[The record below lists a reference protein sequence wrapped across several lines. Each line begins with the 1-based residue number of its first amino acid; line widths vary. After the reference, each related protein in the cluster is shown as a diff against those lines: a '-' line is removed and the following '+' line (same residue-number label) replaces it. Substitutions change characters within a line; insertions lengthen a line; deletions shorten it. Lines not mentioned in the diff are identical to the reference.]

1 MAYGASSNDIVYAAA
16 SFPVLLRKSMWHQDY
31 LLEHAQPISCLT
43 VHAKTKMLATGQ
55 RGGPGFGGLGGVIY
69 VFDLSEAQR
78 GEGATSSFGR
88 ASEPVRELSGFHSHG
103 IAKVKFSRSGALLLS
118 LGAVNNRMAVYD
130 WRSHTV
136 VATVEGGNLPVL
148 DVAFAADANLFLQC
162 GVESIKF
169 HRFHGRNVE
178 SQKAVLGA
186 AGVLQTFSCVTC
198 FGNFPIVGTEDGN
211 LYQFGSV
218 EPDSDGASMT
228 AAGVKK
234 GNPKPGSAN
243 SLAGSRQ
250 LRAVIQAHEGAVTAL
265 YACDAGLISGGADC
279 KVVQW
284 SSSLKKARVFDLL
297 KIRAGRGSVAFTA
310 ARGGVEVP
318 VVVTSV
324 CWDGVSP
331 QVLVGLSDG
340 EVREVWQTPV
350 GKTMD
355 VNGGAL
361 VDANTPRSR
370 GSGGGAGSEFFR
382 EAAIKLA
389 TVRAIVSFG
398 CFYGRASCWSRCT
411 YITRTC
417 VSSTWWWYL
426 CIGRTQ

>member
-1 MAYGASSNDIVYAAA
+1 MCHFTGTTGETVAYGASSNDVIYTAAR
-16 SFPVLLRKSMWHQDY
+16 FPVLLRKSMWHQDY

-43 VHAKTKMLATGQ
+43 VHAKTKMMATGQ

-69 VFDLSEAQR
+69 VFDLSEAKR
-78 GEGATSSFGR
+78 GEGTMFFGR

-136 VATVEGGNLPVL
+136 IATVEGGSLPVL

-218 EPDSDGASMT
+218 EPDSDEPVGLKT
-228 AAGVKK
+228 GKR
-234 GNPKPGSAN
+234 GNVSP
-243 SLAGSRQ
+243 LAGSRQ
-250 LRAVIQAHEGAVTAL
+250 LRAVIPAHEGAVTAL
-265 YACDAGLISGGADC
+265 YACEAGLISGGADC
-279 KVVQW
+279 KVIQW
-284 SSSLKKARVFDLL
+284 SSSFKQARVFDLL
-297 KIRAGRGSVAFTA
+297 RIRAGRGSVALAA
-310 ARGGVEVP
+310 ARAGVEVP

-355 VNGGAL
+355 VNGGVL
-361 VDANTPRSR
+361 VDANSPRSR

-382 EAAIKLA
+382 KAAIKLA
-389 TVRAIVSFG
+389 TVRSIIFDR
-398 CFYGRASCWSRCT
+398 FY
-411 YITRTC
+411 
-417 VSSTWWWYL
+417 
-426 CIGRTQ
+426 